1 MSAWSPGFKTG
12 ISGNRLVMYPLQFSH
27 SSRKEI
33 EMSKLINQVNKDFEK
48 ILSSHPNPYSV
59 YSQLSAGMSAKGCTF
74 GSGPMPLYVKPYFID
89 GKRMPEIRW
98 TTEVLMRV
106 MNKIAELYY
115 KNPASKPLFYLSPE
129 ETELADIPVGF
140 HNRVQITRNDA
151 FMTDKSLKYIEFNAD
166 SPGGPMYS
174 DVQCDLIQQSEVFVK
189 LCKKYMI
196 GRDLIMWQILRML
209 ITCYKEWGGRK
220 DFPNICISAGPGG
233 GTTPEFHAIIA
244 WLNTIGFK
252 AEFCGTTEWTYE
264 NGKLTTPNGLQPD
277 IIYRRGWI
285 GDWIQ
290 HMDGIKPVIRALRD
304 RKVCMV
310 NPLSSTLA
318 ANKSI
323 FAVLQMPEMQK
334 LFTAEERK
342 VIQKYLPWTR
352 VFEKTKTDFQG
363 KTIDLVET
371 VARNKNQFVLK
382 PIDQYGG
389 KDVIVGFATSD
400 SEWAKWVDAAC
411 APKGKFVVQEAV
423 EIPEEMLPVFD
434 GEQLKFQPKKINV
447 NFYCYGGIYAG
458 GVVRSSDSPVINVHK
473 GGGMT
478 PIMFVDGRRL

>member
-1 MSAWSPGFKTG
+1 
-12 ISGNRLVMYPLQFSH
+12 
-27 SSRKEI
+27 
-33 EMSKLINQVNKDFEK
+33 MSKLINGINAEFRRILEK
-48 ILSSHPNPYSV
+48 NPTPFSV
-59 YSQLSAGMSAKGCTF
+59 YQELSQGMAAKGCTF

-89 GKRMPEIRW
+89 GARMPEIRW

-106 MNKIAELYY
+106 MNKISELYY
-115 KNPASKPLFYLSPE
+115 QDESNKALFYLSPE
-129 ETELADIPVGF
+129 ETELADIPVGY

-151 FMTDKSLKYIEFNAD
+151 FMTDDQLMYIEFNAD

-174 DVQCDLIQQSEVFVK
+174 DVQGDLIQQSDVFAE
-189 LCKKYMI
+189 LCKKYVV

-209 ITCYKEWGGRK
+209 MTCYREWGGKK

-244 WLNTIGFK
+244 WLKKLGYN
-252 AEFCGTTEWTYE
+252 AEFVETTQWTYE
-264 NGKLTTPNGLQPD
+264 NGILTTPGGLQPD

-285 GDWIQ
+285 GDWIH
-290 HMDGIKPVIRALRD
+290 HMEGIKPIIKALRD

-323 FAVLQMPEMQK
+323 FAVLQRPEIQK
-334 LFTAEERK
+334 MFTPEEQG
-342 VIQKYLPWTR
+342 VIQKYMPWTR
-352 VFEKTKTDFQG
+352 VFEKVKTDYNGQM
-363 KTIDLVET
+363 IDLPEY
-371 VARNKNQFVLK
+371 VAQYKDQFVLK

-389 KDVIVGFATSD
+389 KDVIVGFASSTD
-400 SEWAKWVDAAC
+400 EWNHWVDKAC
-411 APKGKFVVQEAV
+411 APNGKFVVQQVV
-423 EIPEEMLPVFD
+423 EIPEEELPVFD
-434 GEQLKFQPKKINV
+434 GEKLHFAKKKINV
-447 NFYCYGGIYAG
+447 NFYCYGGIYTG

-478 PIMFVDGRRL
+478 PIMFVDGERR